1 MNGSCKA
8 LGGWLLL
15 IVLFKDL
22 LHGLFGFFL
31 ISSIKYSLKHL
42 DNLHSYT
49 CIQSDSITKLQ
60 MSPRVTWPFGQA
72 GTLQRLLGSA
82 TTQQADQPIA
92 TLIHLMLRCGSHAEL
107 LCEE

>member
-1 MNGSCKA
+1 MMNGPCKA

-42 DNLHSYT
+42 DNLCSYT
-49 CIQSDSITKLQ
+49 CIQSSSVTKL
-60 MSPRVTWPFGQA
+60 PYVTMVHLTFWTTRYAAAFA
-72 GTLQRLLGSA
+72 G
-82 TTQQADQPIA
+82 
-92 TLIHLMLRCGSHAEL
+92 
-107 LCEE
+107 

>member
-31 ISSIKYSLKHL
+31 ISSIKYSFKHL

-49 CIQSDSITKLQ
+49 RIQSNSIKLPGVTKGHVAFWT
-60 MSPRVTWPFGQA
+60 SRDAATSA
-72 GTLQRLLGSA
+72 G
-82 TTQQADQPIA
+82 
-92 TLIHLMLRCGSHAEL
+92 
-107 LCEE
+107 